1 MKVVRPLDAAEAV
14 AILRHHG
21 PAARVAVGGTALQ
34 LDWAAGAPMPGIIID
49 LSALTDI
56 RGISTEE
63 GGVRIGAATPLTD
76 IEADPTVTRR
86 LPLLRAA
93 IRTVAAPGIRTLASL
108 GGNVAGRTGCCLPV
122 LLALDT
128 SLDWLTPT
136 GRKRLALVDWLSG
149 TADPAGIILALLL
162 PAQDAGDRVTQRKVG
177 LRAAFTP
184 SVIGAAGVLRL
195 SGGRIVSARLA
206 VGGGR
211 VEPQRLVRSEALVEG
226 RSIDDVDWP
235 ALHAALLVE
244 IAAPDDTVRSA
255 RYRRLAAAN
264 ALVAGL
270 GSTSALPAR
279 RLPSPMHRPAPMTA
293 PHGERI
299 ISRSA
304 DPIGWHRRP
313 DIADKVHGRLAY
325 LTDARVPDM
334 LVGRILRA
342 GLPHARI
349 VSIDTTEAEALP
361 GVAAIVTH
369 RDVPGLNAYGIMVQ
383 DQPALCHDRVRM
395 VGDAVAAVAAIDDST
410 ARAAIALI
418 RVAYEPLPILDTT
431 DAALAADAPP
441 LHPGGNL
448 RREIAF
454 SRGNAQEAF
463 CGCAHVIEDTYVTP
477 RQMHGFMETE
487 GGWAMIESDGSL
499 TVRAGGQH
507 GGRDRLQVAR
517 ILGWPEERIRVVT
530 SPTGGAFGGKDE
542 LTVQPALAL
551 LAVKSG
557 RPVRLHLDRAES
569 VMAGLKRNPMHIR
582 MRTGCDAQGRLLA
595 LTVDLTADG
604 GAYASLSPAV
614 IETALEH
621 ACGPYV
627 VPNVVGRARLVATNN
642 GTCGAFRGFGAN
654 EMTFAIECQIGRLAE
669 LACLDPVAMRRLN
682 LRLPGSPGF
691 LGQRVGP
698 SERLVEMLDAA
709 AASPLWAA
717 ARAPD
722 GEAIGVGL
730 ALNYQGNGLGS
741 LPEDRATITLRLAA
755 DGAIEALYGLDEI
768 GQGLL
773 TAIQASVSAS
783 LGVAR
788 EDIRPV
794 TGDTGLTP
802 DSGSTT
808 ASRGTYVV
816 WKGAQLAGPGFARAL
831 VAAAARLM
839 DRRPEDL
846 ALGPGGISEARSNSG
861 RPLLTF
867 AQLGARLTHQERPS
881 RSATFD
887 YPKTAFKD
895 ANARFLFAFGA
906 TLARVAIDRV
916 SGTVRVLDL
925 HQHTAAGPVL
935 DMAAYLGQIEG
946 GGMQGLGF
954 TLSEDARLE
963 GGHYLTANLDTYML
977 PTIAD
982 APETSR
988 VLAVEDLD
996 PRDPYGPRGVGEL
1009 GIGAVTPAIAAAV
1022 ADAIGVWPVVTPFR
1036 PETLLDAMTLGDGG

>member
-1 MKVVRPLDAAEAV
+1 MKVVCPHDADEAV
-14 AILRHHG
+14 ALLGVHG

-34 LDWAAGAPMPGIIID
+34 LDWAAGAPTPETLID
-49 LSALTDI
+49 LSALTDL
-56 RGISTEE
+56 RGISVQE
-63 GGVRIGAATPLTD
+63 GDVRIGAATPLAE
-76 IEADPTVTRR
+76 IEADPVVARL
-86 LPLLRAA
+86 LPLLRDA

-108 GGNVAGRTGCCLPV
+108 GGNVAGRTGCCLPA
-122 LLALDT
+122 LLALDA
-128 SLDWLTPT
+128 SLHWLTPG
-136 GRKRLALVDWLSG
+136 GRERLRLVDWLAVAPHPS
-149 TADPAGIILALLL
+149 GIILDVSI
-162 PAQDAGDRVTQRKVG
+162 PAQEAGDRAVQRKVG

-195 SGGRIVSARLA
+195 RQGQIATARLA

-211 VEPQRLVRSEALVEG
+211 VAPQRLVRCEALIEG
-226 RSIDDVDWP
+226 RSVDAVDWP
-235 ALHAALLVE
+235 ALHAALLGE
-244 IAAPDDTVRSA
+244 IAAPDDSVRSA
-255 RYRRLAAAN
+255 RYRRLVAAN

-270 GSTSALPAR
+270 GGPSALPR
-279 RLPSPMHRPAPMTA
+279 HRSPSPTRRPVPMPAP
-293 PHGERI
+293 PGERVV
-299 ISRSA
+299 SRDA
-304 DPIGWHRRP
+304 DPAGWHRRP
-313 DIADKVHGRLAY
+313 DIADKVQGRLAY
-325 LTDARVPDM
+325 LTDARVPGM

-342 GLPHARI
+342 GRPHARI
-349 VSIDTTEAEALP
+349 LSIDTSEAEALP
-361 GVAAIVTH
+361 GVAAVVTH

-383 DQPALCHDRVRM
+383 DQPVFCHDRVRM
-395 VGDAVAAVAAIDDST
+395 VGDAVAAVAAVDDVT
-410 ARAAIALI
+410 ARVALALI

-431 DAALAADAPP
+431 DAALAADAPA
-441 LHPGGNL
+441 LHPEGNL
-448 RREIAF
+448 RREITF
-454 SRGNAQEAF
+454 SRGTVDEGFA
-463 CGCAHVIEDTYVTP
+463 GCAHVVEATYVTP
-477 RQMHGFMETE
+477 RQMHGFLETE
-487 GGWAMIESDGSL
+487 GGWAVVEPDGSL

-507 GGRDRLQVAR
+507 GGRDRLQLAR
-517 ILGWPEERIRVVT
+517 ILGWPESRIRVVT

-569 VMAGLKRNPMHIR
+569 VAAGLKRNPMRIR
-582 MRTGCDAQGRLLA
+582 MRTGCDAQGRLRA

-627 VPNVVGRARLVATNN
+627 VPNFEGRARLVATNN

-669 LACLDPVAMRRLN
+669 LADLDPVAMRRLN
-682 LRLPGSPGF
+682 LRIPGSPGF

-698 SERLVEMLDAA
+698 SERLVEMLAAA
-709 AASPLWAA
+709 AASPLWGA
-717 ARAPD
+717 ARAHS

-741 LPEDRATITLRLAA
+741 LPEDRATITLRLSA

-783 LGVAR
+783 LGIGR

-794 TGDTGLTP
+794 TGDTRLTP

-816 WKGAQLAGPGFARAL
+816 WKGAQLAGPGFTRAL
-831 VAAAARLM
+831 VAAAARLL
-839 DRRPEDL
+839 DQHPDDL
-846 ALGPGGISEARSNSG
+846 VLGPGGICEARSNSG

-867 AQLGARLTHQERPS
+867 SQIGARLTHLERPCE
-881 RSATFD
+881 SAAFD
-887 YPKTAFKD
+887 YPKSAFTD

-906 TLARVAIDRV
+906 TLARVAIDQV
-916 SGTVRVLDL
+916 SGAVRVLDL

-935 DMAAYLGQIEG
+935 DIAAYLGQIEG

-954 TLSEDARLE
+954 TLTEDARVE
-963 GGHYLTANLDTYML
+963 GGRYLTANLDTYML

-982 APETSR
+982 APGASR
-988 VLAVEDLD
+988 VFAVEDLD
-996 PRDPYGPRGVGEL
+996 PSDPYGPRGVGEL

-1022 ADAIGVWPVVTPFR
+1022 ADAIGAWPVVTPFP
-1036 PETLLDAMTLGDGG
+1036 PETLLDVMTQGVGK